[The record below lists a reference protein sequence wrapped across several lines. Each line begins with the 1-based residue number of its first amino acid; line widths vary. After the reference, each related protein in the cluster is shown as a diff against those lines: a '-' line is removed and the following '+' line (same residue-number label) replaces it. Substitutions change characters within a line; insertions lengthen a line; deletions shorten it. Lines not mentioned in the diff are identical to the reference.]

1 MGPLVISK
9 ILSFYVKILKFTLH
23 KISQILSIDVQILK
37 CTLHKISLLGSFKF
51 LPSAVITCHILD
63 IVNLC
68 PAEEFNLTSDPI
80 GRVIAFL
87 ALGWTL
93 GFSEE
98 KCILHKSLFINIE
111 CISDPYRC
119 NLVMQ
124 ELGIYCKELG
134 FCPFKRNPSSRLTF
148 HSLSSQLLLITMTT
162 TTIGTTIV
170 TTIITTTTTTIIT
183 IITTTT

>member
-98 KCILHKSLFINIE
+98 KCNIAKMPFYQNVMHFRPMQMQS
-111 CISDPYRC
+111 SDARARC
-119 NLVMQ
+119 VL
-124 ELGIYCKELG
+124 
-134 FCPFKRNPSSRLTF
+134 
-148 HSLSSQLLLITMTT
+148 
-162 TTIGTTIV
+162 
-170 TTIITTTTTTIIT
+170 
-183 IITTTT
+183 

>member
-1 MGPLVISK
+1 MRKGEKLKTRYSADFKMSEIFLLGSFKWIFLGFSCHILNIVILCENFK
-9 ILSFYVKILKFTLH
+9 V
-23 KISQILSIDVQILK
+23 
-37 CTLHKISLLGSFKF
+37 HKISLLGCFKF

-98 KCILHKSLFINIE
+98 KCNIAKMPFYQNVMHFRPMQMQS
-111 CISDPYRC
+111 SDARARC
-119 NLVMQ
+119 VL
-124 ELGIYCKELG
+124 
-134 FCPFKRNPSSRLTF
+134 
-148 HSLSSQLLLITMTT
+148 
-162 TTIGTTIV
+162 
-170 TTIITTTTTTIIT
+170 
-183 IITTTT
+183 

>member
-1 MGPLVISK
+1 M
-9 ILSFYVKILKFTLH
+9 
-23 KISQILSIDVQILK
+23 
-37 CTLHKISLLGSFKF
+37 HKISLLGSFKLCTVL

-98 KCILHKSLFINIE
+98 KCILLK
-111 CISDPYRC
+111 
-119 NLVMQ
+119 
-124 ELGIYCKELG
+124 
-134 FCPFKRNPSSRLTF
+134 
-148 HSLSSQLLLITMTT
+148 
-162 TTIGTTIV
+162 
-170 TTIITTTTTTIIT
+170 
-183 IITTTT
+183 